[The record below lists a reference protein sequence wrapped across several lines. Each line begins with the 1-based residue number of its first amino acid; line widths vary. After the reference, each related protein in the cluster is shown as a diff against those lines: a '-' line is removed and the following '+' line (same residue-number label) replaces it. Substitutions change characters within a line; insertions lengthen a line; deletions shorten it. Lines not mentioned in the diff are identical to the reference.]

1 MKSRTSPLITSS
13 VLRDSR
19 EEETGNIYMFFR
31 KISQNSGHYVRL
43 SHARLCPVGK
53 CDEKKKE
60 KKEKKEEERNPHSC
74 FLPPPPSVLK
84 KIMRDSA
91 RPYRHGTK
99 WEGRDRGKRRYGL
112 IDPRSHSLQ
121 KLIQI

>member
-1 MKSRTSPLITSS
+1 LITSS

-19 EEETGNIYMFFR
+19 EEETGNIYIFYIFR
-31 KISQNSGHYVRL
+31 KISQNSGHHVRL
-43 SHARLCPVGK
+43 SRARLCPVGK
-53 CDEKKKE
+53 CDGQKKGKE
-60 KKEKKEEERNPHSC
+60 GKKEEERNPHSR
-74 FLPPPPSVLK
+74 FLLPPPSLLK

-91 RPYRHGTK
+91 RRPYRHGTK